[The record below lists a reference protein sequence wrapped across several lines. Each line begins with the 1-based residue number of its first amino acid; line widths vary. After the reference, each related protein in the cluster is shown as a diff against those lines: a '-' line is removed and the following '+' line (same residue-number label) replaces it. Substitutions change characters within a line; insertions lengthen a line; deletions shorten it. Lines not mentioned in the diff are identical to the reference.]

1 MKVSFPENR
10 CMVVQAQLDYLFRWL
25 ENIESGGGEAP
36 DLTELKA
43 EMAKLQQQMTNL
55 EKKVGDF
62 DYAAIQKQLDGI
74 AKQLQ
79 TIEAEQSNQNSRLD
93 SAENHAKTYEA
104 LVNNLTQS
112 VTSQGQ
118 EINSLKAKDSAQDAE
133 IAKKQ
138 DKLTAGTN
146 ITIVDNVISATG
158 GGGEAGDIDGDVT
171 PDSGNA
177 VASSGIYKY
186 GQGIKTELEGDIE
199 QVKQTAESKQDK
211 LTFDA
216 KPTINSKNPVESGGV
231 YYDLLQVQ
239 GDIANAEADILEL
252 QDKDKEIDKQISD
265 IKSSAGTSDA
275 KINELEGDL
284 GSVKSDVQS
293 VQNSLANKQD
303 KLIAGQNITIQ
314 GNVISAAGGDTPVIL
329 DDEVTESSENGVKSS
344 GIYDYGEEI
353 RSDLNGHIEAVEQDV
368 ENNTNDISQL
378 KTQVEDNTN
387 NLIKYNDTAAE
398 EYEKIAEN
406 QQNIQNL
413 QSAINGKQDTL
424 TFDNTPTAG
433 SSNPVKS
440 SGIASAI
447 QTVQDSAN
455 EAKTDASDAK
465 MTAEQAQQ
473 TAQTAVQTAAGK
485 QDKLEAG
492 ENIKIEGNVISSTG
506 GGSEYTAGD
515 GILITEGVISAKP
528 TSMTSNPSSTTEFPS
543 VSVFNEL
550 GRLTNNMISHINYKT
565 SSTNENYPLQTVNHL
580 QNSGGYNSTAGGITF
595 GYRDVYVIYSDTYY
609 ENTIY
614 SKALAT
620 NAYVT
625 QAISKIPKP
634 EVNLDD
640 SVTQDSENGVKSSGI
655 YQYGQNIQNGMEAYV
670 GSALSG
676 KQDKL
681 TAGAGISIS
690 GNVIS
695 ATGGS
700 SGGSGHYVNIQDY
713 KTQSN
718 TWAQALEL
726 ASADSSYIYFPIGSY
741 NFSGTTVKVPRY
753 QSIHLL
759 GEYTTLSTSSGQGQY
774 HTVINNLIVKGDDSG
789 AASILEVE
797 NIYFQNFAFGNNDNA
812 GSFSNVIIRNC
823 NIRITSTSYVSYAV
837 SLDISNSYL
846 YHSINDFTMIK
857 MFGSRNF
864 WNISDTTLQAG
875 SYESSAVLGELTSTS
890 HVTFTNCLF
899 QYGSY
904 NVGTYA
910 TAFVSFN
917 NCITSTVGLSGACQ
931 ITAMCTQ
938 FSSEPTFNN
947 AKYISCIG
955 VTNSI

>member
-43 EMAKLQQQMTNL
+43 EMAKLQQQMTAL
-55 EKKVGDF
+55 EKKVGEF
-62 DYAAIQKQLDGI
+62 DYAAITAQLDGI

-79 TIEAEQSNQNSRLD
+79 SIEAEQSVQNGRLD
-93 SAENHAKTYEA
+93 NAENHAKTYEA
-104 LVNNLTQS
+104 IVNNLTQS

-118 EINSLKAKDSAQDAE
+118 EINSLKAKNSSQDAE

-186 GQGIKTELEGDIE
+186 GQGIKTELEGEIE
-199 QVKQTAESKQDK
+199 QVRQTAESKQDK

-216 KPTINSKNPVESGGV
+216 KPTLNSKNPVESGGV
-231 YYDLLQVQ
+231 YYELLQVQ

-265 IKSSAGTSDA
+265 IKASAGTADA

-293 VQNSLANKQD
+293 VQNSLGNKQD

-353 RSDLNGHIEAVEQDV
+353 RSDLNVHIEAVEQDV
-368 ENNTNDISQL
+368 EQNASDIKALQQKDTEL
-378 KTQVEDNTN
+378 K
-387 NLIKYNDTAAE
+387 AAIDQ
-398 EYEKIAEN
+398 KQDKLTIDGSPV
-406 QQNIQNL
+406 QNSGNPISSGAVYTVQQNL
-413 QSAINGKQDTL
+413 QTSINEIQA
-424 TFDNTPTAG
+424 TADEAQMIAVEA
-433 SSNPVKS
+433 SQKS
-440 SGIASAI
+440 DYASVIA
-447 QTVQDSAN
+447 DSA
-455 EAKTDASDAK
+455 KSI
-465 MTAEQAQQ
+465 AES
-473 TAQTAVQTAAGK
+473 K

-492 ENIKIEGNVISSTG
+492 DNITIEGNVISATG
-506 GGSEYTAGD
+506 GGSGSDYTAGD
-515 GILITEGVISAKP
+515 GISISDDVIKLDRGSIPGMQDVTYFSYLTSGNTAQGLLFYNGQAFVPVIISA
-528 TSMTSNPSSTTEFPS
+528 TGSVNPNIDAP
-543 VSVFNEL
+543 VSFRLFREKMYNTVFN
-550 GRLTNNMISHINYKT
+550 IT
-565 SSTNENYPLQTVNHL
+565 SDSEAITVNTSKSG
-580 QNSGGYNSTAGGITF
+580 NSNTATGKDYI
-595 GYRDVYVIYSDTYY
+595 ISLDT
-609 ENTIY
+609 
-614 SKALAT
+614 SKLPT
-620 NAYVT
+620 
-625 QAISKIPKP
+625 P
-634 EVNLDD
+634 EINLDD

-670 GSALSG
+670 GSALSN

-681 TAGAGISIS
+681 TAGDGIQIS

-700 SGGSGHYVNIQDY
+700 SGGYGGHYVNIQDY
-713 KTQSN
+713 KTSSN

-759 GEYTTLSTSSGQGQY
+759 GEYTTLSSSSGESRY
-774 HTVINNLIVKGDDSG
+774 HTTISNLIVKGDDTG

-797 NIYFQNFAFGNNDNA
+797 NIYFSNFAFGNNANA
-812 GSFSNVIIRNC
+812 GSFDKVIIKNC
-823 NIRITSTSYVSYAV
+823 NISITNTSYVSYAV
-837 SLDISNSYL
+837 HLDISNSYL
-846 YHSINDFTMIK
+846 KHTINEFTMIK
-857 MFGSRNF
+857 MWGTRDF
-864 WNISDTTLQAG
+864 WNISGTTLQSG
-875 SYESSAVLGELTSTS
+875 SYASSSVLDNVTGTS

-904 NVGTYA
+904 NVGTYS

-917 NCITSTVGLSGACQ
+917 NCVIANTSLSGACQ
-931 ITAMCTQ
+931 ITAMCTA
-938 FSSEPTFNN
+938 FDSEPTFTN
-947 AKYISCIG
+947 AKYISCTG
-955 VTNSI
+955 VTNTI